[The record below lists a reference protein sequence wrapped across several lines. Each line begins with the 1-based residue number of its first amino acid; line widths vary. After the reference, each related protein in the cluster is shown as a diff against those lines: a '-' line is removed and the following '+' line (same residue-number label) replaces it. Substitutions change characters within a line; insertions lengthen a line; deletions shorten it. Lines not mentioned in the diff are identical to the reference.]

1 VSSEQSKPIGEE
13 PSVETGQVER
23 PKRRRWRKALLMLGG
38 GLGAGFVALQVVPY
52 GWHHPNPP
60 VHQDAPWPTP
70 QAAALARRACY
81 SCHSNETEWPL
92 YARIA
97 PASWLVRWDVE
108 QGRAKLNFSEWGGG
122 GGDAHDAADQLE
134 AQSMPPSRYLFMHPS
149 ARLDANER
157 SQLIEALKAMDD
169 GSGSGGSD
177 GSGSKG
183 RGRGR
188 GGSD

>member
-1 VSSEQSKPIGEE
+1 
-13 PSVETGQVER
+13 
-23 PKRRRWRKALLMLGG
+23 
-38 GLGAGFVALQVVPY
+38 
-52 GWHHPNPP
+52 
-60 VHQDAPWPTP
+60 
-70 QAAALARRACY
+70 
-81 SCHSNETEWPL
+81 
-92 YARIA
+92 
-97 PASWLVRWDVE
+97 VE